1 MIRLTRRYGF
11 SASHRLHTTALTDRE
26 NTELYGKCNNP
37 CGHGHNYVLDVSV
50 AGPVDRRTG
59 RVVNVAALDRLV
71 EERILSQLRHKNL
84 NTEAAG
90 LAGPVPT
97 TESLALRIRSALDEG
112 WRGAFP
118 HGTPR
123 LDRIRVHETRKNIFE
138 VPASI

>member
-11 SASHRLHTTALTDRE
+11 SASHRLHTPALTGRE
-26 NTELYGKCNNP
+26 NAELYGKCNNP

-50 AGPVDRRTG
+50 AGPLDRRTG

-84 NTEAAG
+84 NTEADG

-97 TESLALRIRSALDEG
+97 TESLALGIRSALDEG

-118 HGTPR
+118 HGAPR